1 MEHQLSITW
10 VVGERAD
17 KRELRSLVTTV
28 VAEIDK
34 GPSPQRAF
42 PDSLDGKL
50 VGITRGLRSQLK
62 FGRGV
67 DVVFSGKAY
76 KFSRLENDGTFEL
89 RKDSHVSLPLT
100 KTVTDSGR

>member
-1 MEHQLSITW
+1 
-10 VVGERAD
+10 
-17 KRELRSLVTTV
+17 
-28 VAEIDK
+28 
-34 GPSPQRAF
+34 
-42 PDSLDGKL
+42 
-50 VGITRGLRSQLK
+50 
-62 FGRGV
+62 V